1 MARTAKTNH
10 VMSLVGEKSKRT
22 ASSKNEEKSQK
33 EKNAAL
39 KPTNPA
45 LLPIEKELRFA
56 QPKYSDSAADIHT
69 LSSDSGEQSDS
80 TAVHYSNGK
89 GGQNDWAE
97 MHYSD
102 DKDEQNDTAAV
113 RDFSDKAEQAPS
125 SDIKNRE
132 KAEQGK
138 ETAAEKEKEQ
148 ITAVVPELINQELD
162 AIVKRFRI
170 SPTDNNLWQLTKAAL
185 EAIRPEFSLNGEDYR
200 EKCGRLRQKV
210 ILEMTKAAIKISKAN
225 RK

>member
-22 ASSKNEEKSQK
+22 ASSKDKGKPRK
-33 EKNAAL
+33 EKGDLL

-45 LLPIEKELRFA
+45 LLPIEEELRFA
-56 QPKYSDSAADIHT
+56 QRRYSDSDAGLNT
-69 LSSDSGEQSDS
+69 LSTDNSEQTDQA
-80 TAVHYSNGK
+80 AVRNSF
-89 GGQNDWAE
+89 E
-97 MHYSD
+97 
-102 DKDEQNDTAAV
+102 KDEQTNKTEVQDLFDKGEQTDTASIN
-113 RDFSDKAEQAPS
+113 DSSDKSNKSPSADNDREGAEY
-125 SDIKNRE
+125 
-132 KAEQGK
+132 
-138 ETAAEKEKEQ
+138 EKEVTSEKGKGI

-170 SPTDNNLWQLTKAAL
+170 IPTDNNLWQLTKAGL
-185 EAIRPEFSLNGEDYR
+185 ESIRPEFSLNEEDYR